1 MILEQ
6 FNLGME
12 VLAWYIDP
20 NGIENK
26 IPTDTHTL
34 LVLENVKSLISIPEG
49 YPKRDDTS
57 PTQRDDTST
66 LQGPSNSCEFAFW
79 NST

>member
-1 MILEQ
+1 MILER
-6 FNLGME
+6 FYLGTE
-12 VLAWYIDP
+12 VLAWFIDP

-26 IPTDTHTL
+26 IPGDTHTL
-34 LVLENVKSLISIPEG
+34 LESENVKSLILKPEG
-49 YPKRDDTS
+49 YPKSDDTS
-57 PTQRDDTST
+57 PTQRDETST